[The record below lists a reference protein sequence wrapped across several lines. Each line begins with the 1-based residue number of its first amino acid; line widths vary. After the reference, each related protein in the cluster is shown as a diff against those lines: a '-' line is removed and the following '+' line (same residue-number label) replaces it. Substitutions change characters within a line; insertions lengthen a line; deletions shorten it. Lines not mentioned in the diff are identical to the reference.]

1 MKYLNNQSKSLRKI
15 HALALGSV
23 IAASMTVPITAEDAY
38 EENDFSNTPPYT
50 GMKLNDPLSA
60 IAGVGEQFDQDW
72 YSLDLPVLGREVKVE
87 IEWLDTPGSEN
98 LTAFYVGGPQNGQ
111 TIFGDGTLTFTPTGA
126 AKVVVGE
133 VQFGGQGK
141 RYDLRYYY
149 TDEDPYEEPNLSD
162 DRYNAGYRPAKGLSL
177 LNDQGPGKL
186 YDSDDFRLQVPPGE
200 EQLVIDCRFP
210 HTEGDVDI
218 LLVKPEGAVAL
229 ERAES
234 TTDNE
239 QIVYNL
245 PPEGGN
251 YHIIVYSTTAYYGQ
265 TYDLSWTTRNP
276 LKMAQLAKCKKLKR
290 KIKVAKRKK
299 QAAKVGRLKRSYRKC
314 LRQLR

>member
-1 MKYLNNQSKSLRKI
+1 MT
-15 HALALGSV
+15 LAV
-23 IAASMTVPITAEDAY
+23 EAEDAY
-38 EENDFSNTPPYT
+38 EENDFGHTPPYA

-72 YSLDLPVLGREVKVE
+72 YSLDLPVLGREVNVE

-98 LTAFYVGGPQNGQ
+98 LTAFYLGGPQNGQ
-111 TIFGDGTLTFTPTGA
+111 AIAGDGALTFTPTGA
-126 AKVVVGE
+126 AKVVVAE

-162 DRYNAGYRPAKGLSL
+162 DRYNAGYRPTQGLALS
-177 LNDQGPGKL
+177 NDQGLGKL
-186 YDSDDFRLQVPPGE
+186 YDSDDFRLQIPPGQ
-200 EQLVIDCRFP
+200 EQLVIDCRFS
-210 HTEGDVDI
+210 HTEGNVDI
-218 LLVKPEGAVAL
+218 LLLKPEGAVLL

-251 YHIIVYSTTAYYGQ
+251 YHIIVYSRSPYTGQ
-265 TYDLSWTTRNP
+265 AYDLVWTTSNP
-276 LKMAQLAKCKKLKR
+276 KRAALLAKCRKLRRNIKKANRKR
-290 KIKVAKRKK
+290 QKSKVR
-299 QAAKVGRLKRSYRKC
+299 RLKKALRIC